1 MSCMPTKRLRYQPL
15 SVDHAVAPD
24 QSSCQ
29 TQPILDAMDALML
42 DIQGHI
48 ERLDTD
54 IAACCDM
61 MGSSAAALHEIP
73 LFPDALRDSLP
84 IGSLEAAASD
94 LTLHVDLLQSQKDLM
109 QTLNSQVVGKR
120 AEFLALGDALCMD
133 AALASLMLIRDAYLA
148 SADPAN

>member
-1 MSCMPTKRLRYQPL
+1 MSCMPTKRLRY
-15 SVDHAVAPD
+15 
-24 QSSCQ
+24 
-29 TQPILDAMDALML
+29 QPILDAMDALML

-48 ERLDTD
+48 ERLVDTD

-61 MGSSAAALHEIP
+61 MGSSAAALHEVP
-73 LFPDALRDSLP
+73 LFPDALRDPLP

-94 LTLHVDLLQSQKDLM
+94 LTLHVDNLQSQKDLM

-120 AEFLALGDALCMD
+120 VEFLALGRALCMH
-133 AALASLMLIRDAYLA
+133 AALASLMLIGDAYLA